1 MSDDMQMTYREIR
14 RYIKDVE
21 HIDTTEEALRV
32 GVEVVRHL
40 PEPFDEQTSEKL
52 NEIADCLGLLTKF
65 VIGEARYARI
75 LYSDLERDIKSIHM
89 NRVLTNER

>member
-1 MSDDMQMTYREIR
+1 MSDSKHIGS
-14 RYIKDVE
+14 VE
-21 HIDTTEEALRV
+21 NALEV
-32 GVEVVRHL
+32 GIERVRHL

-89 NRVLTNER
+89 NSV